1 MRVAWLNW
9 WQKAGD
15 ADCGRAAVSP
25 QAPAL
30 RKGSA
35 AEELAAGFL
44 RREGLSILE
53 HNARFRGGEIDL
65 IALERDVLVFAEV
78 RLRSNPRY
86 GGAAESITP
95 SKQRR
100 ILHAAECWLQGAGR
114 AHINRPCRF
123 DALLLD
129 GLDEARIQWIRGA
142 FDAS

>member
-44 RREGLSILE
+44 RREGLSVLE

-65 IALERDVLVFAEV
+65 RQL
-78 RLRSNPRY
+78 
-86 GGAAESITP
+86 GGLLH
-95 SKQRR
+95 QRR
-100 ILHAAECWLQGAGR
+100 RDSAAGMIQLR
-114 AHINRPCRF
+114 LDD
-123 DALLLD
+123 DA
-129 GLDEARIQWIRGA
+129 AR
-142 FDAS
+142 